1 MEAYVTLEI
10 GAELEGM
17 KYDAFQKSVAR
28 KRDKYLVKTV
38 VPENGGRE
46 VVMVAVS
53 SLSKSARNAWKERE
67 KLRLLAEAKSN
78 PETEKPADI
87 RADAPWYVGTDLE
100 WYMSTYKE
108 NYYRGIE
115 LRGIIQKF
123 LQYDDRGRTQY
134 AEEFSE
140 EHLGKNKRTLYRY
153 LESYNEALAW
163 ADRLGR
169 EDGCDYSF
177 FTVLALCRKPKQTG
191 LFPAFTP
198 EVKQAIQNIWFHK
211 DFAANNSTREMLY
224 EKCAGDYAAAGSDTT
239 AGRIQFRRRDTDPG
253 AEVPD

>member
-28 KRDKYLVKTV
+28 KRDKYLVRTV

-153 LESYNEALAW
+153 RTGWE
-163 ADRLGR
+163 GR
-169 EDGCDYSF
+169 TDAITAFSQYWHCAGNRSRQACSRHSR
-177 FTVLALCRKPKQTG
+177 RKSNRRSRTSG
-191 LFPAFTP
+191 
-198 EVKQAIQNIWFHK
+198 
-211 DFAANNSTREMLY
+211 STRILRR
-224 EKCAGDYAAAGSDTT
+224 TT
-239 AGRIQFRRRDTDPG
+239 ARGKCFMKSFSF
-253 AEVPD
+253 

>member
-28 KRDKYLVKTV
+28 KRDKYLVRTV

-100 WYMSTYKE
+100 WYMS
-108 NYYRGIE
+108 
-115 LRGIIQKF
+115 
-123 LQYDDRGRTQY
+123 
-134 AEEFSE
+134 A
-140 EHLGKNKRTLYRY
+140 GK
-153 LESYNEALAW
+153 S
-163 ADRLGR
+163 
-169 EDGCDYSF
+169 
-177 FTVLALCRKPKQTG
+177 
-191 LFPAFTP
+191 
-198 EVKQAIQNIWFHK
+198 
-211 DFAANNSTREMLY
+211 
-224 EKCAGDYAAAGSDTT
+224 
-239 AGRIQFRRRDTDPG
+239 
-253 AEVPD
+253 

>member
-28 KRDKYLVKTV
+28 KRDKYLVRTV

-163 ADRLGR
+163 VDRLAGR
-169 EDGCDYSF
+169 TDAITAFSQYWHCAGNRSRQACSRHSR
-177 FTVLALCRKPKQTG
+177 RKSNRRSRTSG
-191 LFPAFTP
+191 
-198 EVKQAIQNIWFHK
+198 
-211 DFAANNSTREMLY
+211 STRILRR
-224 EKCAGDYAAAGSDTT
+224 TT
-239 AGRIQFRRRDTDPG
+239 ARGKCFMKSFSF
-253 AEVPD
+253 